1 MEPATIRFTESIL
14 TRPTVSRW
22 DVITTLR
29 HFAIITY
36 AVDPELIRPHVHPR
50 FDLQTF
56 PGPHGSA
63 RAWVS
68 AVPFE
73 DQDFCFIG
81 AQRFKFCFGQTNY
94 RTYVVDRESGL
105 RLVWFFGTSLDSW
118 SVLIP
123 RHLWKLPWHRGRIS
137 FDCALDAEGKHY
149 ERYRLTTLSEWA
161 AVELELEDLGLPV
174 SALPGCDDLEAGLV
188 ILTHPLY
195 GVFYRRDGSLGSY
208 SIWHDRLRLSTGKCR
223 QARFA
228 LFDRLGVVPFAAQL
242 EPHSVLLQPRTEFT
256 IYLPP
261 RPYES
266 IYQ

>member
-1 MEPATIRFTESIL
+1 MEPSTIRFTPSLL

-22 DVITTLR
+22 DVVTMLR
-29 HFAIITY
+29 HFAIVTY
-36 AVDPELIRPHVHPR
+36 AVEPERVRTHVHPR
-50 FDLQTF
+50 FDLELF
-56 PGPHGSA
+56 PNADGSA

-73 DQDFCFIG
+73 DQDFCFVG

-94 RTYVVDRESGL
+94 RTYVIDRESGL

-123 RHLWKLPWHRGRIS
+123 RYLWKLPWHRGVIR
-137 FDCALDAEGKHY
+137 FDCTLDSRGHRY
-149 ERYRLTTLSEWA
+149 ERYSMTTRSDWA
-161 AVELELEDLGLPV
+161 AVDLELEDSGEPV
-174 SALPGCDDLEAGLV
+174 SALPGCDDLEASLV

-208 SIWHDRLRLSTGKCR
+208 SIWHDRLQLSIGRCLE
-223 QARFA
+223 ARFG
-228 LFDRLGVVPFAAQL
+228 LFDRLGVVPFARQL
-242 EPHSVLLQPRTEFT
+242 EPHSVLIQPRTEFT

-261 RPYES
+261 RSYES
-266 IYQ
+266 ISV